1 MMKKAL
7 CTMSTVAVISSMI
20 APSAFADSY
29 TVKQGDTLHKIAQA
43 NKTTVAK
50 VKELNKLKSDA
61 IYVNQVLVVD
71 NKSTPTEVK
80 AASQIAFHKTNTT
93 VHTVVSGDNLTRIA
107 NEYDITLGELK
118 NLNNLTSTVIY
129 PGDKLIVSET
139 KGTTV
144 VELPKTE
151 TNQTSK
157 GQSYTVKTG
166 DSLWKIA
173 NSTNTTVSNLKT
185 INNLNTDTVF
195 PGQVLQLEKSNKT
208 NSVTTPSVSGSDQ
221 SVVKPTQPQNE
232 SEKYTVKAGDT
243 LSKIASKYSMTIHQL
258 KTINHLTTDTIYLGQ
273 SLVIDSSLQ
282 STETSI
288 PTKPDYVANSTQS
301 ASELIKI
308 AKELTGTPYS
318 WAGSSP
324 SGFDCSGFIY
334 YVLKKAGHQ
343 VSRVSSATYFDMGK
357 SVKTPQPGDLIFFDT
372 TTNSK
377 AVISHMGIYL
387 GNNEFIHASSSQ
399 GVTVTSIN
407 NSYFK
412 NRIMGYKS
420 L

>member
-1 MMKKAL
+1 MKKTL
-7 CTMSTVAVISSMI
+7 YTISTVAVLSSII

-29 TVKQGDTLHKIAQA
+29 TVKKGDSLHKIAQA

-50 VKELNKLKSDA
+50 IKELNKLESDA
-61 IYVNQVLVVD
+61 IYVNQVLLMD
-71 NKSTPTEVK
+71 HTSTPTEVK
-80 AASQIAFHKTNTT
+80 TASQITFNKMNTT
-93 VHTVVSGDNLTRIA
+93 VHTVVSGDNLTKIA
-107 NEYDITLGELK
+107 NKYGITLGELK
-118 NLNNLTSTVIY
+118 NLNSLTSTVIY

-139 KGTTV
+139 QGTTV

-151 TNQTSK
+151 TSQPSK
-157 GQSYTVKTG
+157 DQSHTVKTG

-173 NSTNTTVSNLKT
+173 SNNNTTVVNLKS
-185 INNLNTDTVF
+185 INKLSSDQIYL
-195 PGQVLQLEKSNKT
+195 GQVLQLEKSTET
-208 NSVTTPSVSGSDQ
+208 NSVTTPSVEATEQ
-221 SVVKPTQPQNE
+221 SVVKPTQPQNG
-232 SEKYTVKAGDT
+232 SETYTVTAGDT
-243 LSKIASKYSMTIHQL
+243 LSKIASKYSMTINQL
-258 KTINHLTTDTIYLGQ
+258 KAINNLTTDTIYLGQ
-273 SLVIDSSLQ
+273 SLVIDSSLISSEA
-282 STETSI
+282 STTV
-288 PTKPDYVANSTQS
+288 KPDNVVNNTQS
-301 ASELIKI
+301 SSELIKI
-308 AKELTGTPYS
+308 AKELTGSPYS

-334 YVLKKAGHQ
+334 YVLKKAGYQ
-343 VSRVSSATYFDMGK
+343 VSRVSSSTYFDMGK
-357 SVKTPQPGDLIFFDT
+357 NVKAPQPGDLIFFDT

-377 AVISHMGIYL
+377 AIVSHMGIYL